1 MLEAASGSV
10 YDAKRG
16 SAFIL
21 ACTFI
26 GRPCPT
32 PVLVEVWK
40 PEGAIGDETD
50 DGAVEAVAAVVA
62 FESTDVLDS
71 SDEPLPRAEGEATRL
86 GALFVAASGCGGAAV
101 DVAPPKLK
109 GTPV

>member
-1 MLEAASGSV
+1 M
-10 YDAKRG
+10 
-16 SAFIL
+16 
-21 ACTFI
+21 

-32 PVLVEVWK
+32 PVLLEVWK
-40 PEGAIGDETD
+40 PEGAVDDETD
-50 DGAVEAVAAVVA
+50 EGAVDAVAAVVA

-71 SDEPLPRAEGEATRL
+71 SDEPLPKAEGEATRL

-109 GTPV
+109 GMPVSV